1 MNLEVKGNRL
11 LKILLIASIIS
22 TGIHF
27 TDNYLFIERY
37 PQPSWIT
44 APSIYQSW
52 LILTAIGIT
61 GCWLYE
67 SRKFWLAYSCLL
79 VYSFTGLASPGHY
92 LYGSLSQFS
101 GKMHFFI
108 WTDGLTGL
116 AMLGFIIWS
125 ALILKQ
131 WRPEPSP
138 TNTDEQFWASDSA
151 TNSPLQSDRKR

>member
-1 MNLEVKGNRL
+1 MNLEVKGQKL

-37 PQPSWIT
+37 PQPNWIT

-52 LILTAIGIT
+52 LILTGVGIAAY
-61 GCWLYE
+61 WLYKY
-67 SRKFWLAYSCLL
+67 RKFWLSYGCLL
-79 VYSFTGLASPGHY
+79 VYSLTGLASPGHY
-92 LYGSLSQFS
+92 IYGSLSQFS
-101 GKMHFFI
+101 AKMHLLI

-116 AMLGFIIWS
+116 AILGFIIWS

-131 WRPEPSP
+131 WRQEPSP
-138 TNTDEQFWASDSA
+138 TQDV
-151 TNSPLQSDRKR
+151 LH